1 MWLLVMAWPIHALVP
16 FQQLSLLV
24 IQSLTRRGILQLI
37 SRGLIKCST
46 MDIIPC
52 YEKSDDLTIEFNGFA
67 YTAGYSN
74 DGFKIML
81 SLAVG

>member
-1 MWLLVMAWPIHALVP
+1 VFYH
-16 FQQLSLLV
+16 S
-24 IQSLTRRGILQLI
+24 
-37 SRGLIKCST
+37 
-46 MDIIPC
+46 IIPC